1 MTNNKGNEVLDK
13 DVINNKLP
21 NLILTPFFENN
32 SAWPSYYIKP
42 IYTDTTQV
50 DQSLSA
56 YYNTVN
62 NLSNNIQTQSHTS
75 HTNNGFTYMYPTM
88 PYYITTQNGSET
100 IPQVFSQPQNTLR
113 QQQLWYYQQYIP
125 TNYNSVV

>member
-1 MTNNKGNEVLDK
+1 MTNNKDNEVFDK

-32 SAWPSYYIKP
+32 SSWPSYYIKP
-42 IYTDTTQV
+42 IYTDTTSV

-62 NLSNNIQTQSHTS
+62 NLGNNIQTQSHTS
-75 HTNNGFTYMYPTM
+75 HTNNGSTYMYPTM
-88 PYYITTQNGSET
+88 PYYITTQNGGET